1 MQVITSCDGI
11 KKIYKSPVTLKKI
24 FKDVYPKHLSRFIA
38 GFIDNKLVDLNTLVY
53 HDSSIIMIDENNK
66 NFLQMIRR
74 SCMQL
79 LNRVLK
85 DIWPHVKIASGCIT
99 ESGFYCDIDMP
110 YILTKKD
117 LNSISKQ
124 MLKNISNSYEI
135 YTKTILKKDFLEL
148 LKKKNEIYQISIVNK
163 QSVNE
168 NNINICYHEDYYE
181 FCIQPQVSNIKF
193 CKYFLLKDI
202 SGAYWKN
209 NKENKM
215 LQRIHVI
222 VQISKKRLTDFI
234 LKIKELEKRDHRK
247 ISNLLNLYHIQKE
260 SPGMIFWHE
269 NGYIIF
275 KTLEDFIRKKLI
287 KNNYIEVKS
296 PIILDKS
303 LWKKSGHWT
312 YYNSSIFVTESENR
326 KYCIKPMN
334 CPAHVQIFK
343 HGLKSYKDLPIRM
356 AEFGSCHRQESSG
369 SLHGLMR
376 VRGFTQ
382 DDAHIFCTKK
392 QIKLELNNCINL
404 LFDLYST
411 FGFKK
416 ITIKFS
422 TRPEKRIGDDKIW
435 DQAERDLESVLKEHR
450 LIFEYK
456 VGEGAFYGPKIE
468 IALEDSLQRIWQCGT
483 IQLDFY
489 LSKKLNAYYIN
500 KDNIKKYPIIIHRAF
515 LGSIE
520 RFIGILIEEY
530 NGNLPIWLCPIQVV
544 IISISKSH
552 VYYVEKIVKL
562 FLSYNIRVIS
572 DITENSI
579 SFKIRNYINKKIPYI
594 LICGDKEI
602 KNNNITV
609 RNRFSNKPYQQNID
623 SFIKNIINNITNYS
637 IKDFNMED

>member
-1 MQVITSCDGI
+1 MQVVTTCDGI

-24 FKDVYPKHLSRFIA
+24 FKDVYPKHLSHFIA

-66 NFLQMIRR
+66 MFLQMVKR

-79 LNRVLK
+79 LNRILK
-85 DIWPHVKIASGCIT
+85 SMWPNVKIAGGCIT
-99 ESGFYCDIDMP
+99 ESGFYCDIDML
-110 YILTKKD
+110 YILTKQD
-117 LNSISKQ
+117 LNSISIN
-124 MLKNISNSYEI
+124 MLEKASNSYEI
-135 YTKTILKKDFLEL
+135 YTKTIFKKDFLKL
-148 LKKKNEIYQISIVNK
+148 LKKKNEIYQISIINK

-168 NNINICYHEDYYE
+168 NSINICYHEDYCE
-181 FCIQPQVSNIKF
+181 FSKQPQVFNIKF

-202 SGAYWKN
+202 SGAYWN
-209 NKENKM
+209 NKKENKM

-222 VQISKKRLTDFI
+222 VQVSKRRLIEFVS
-234 LKIKELEKRDHRK
+234 KEKELEKRDHRK
-247 ISNLLNLYHIQKE
+247 IAKFLNLYHIQKE

-275 KTLEDFIRKKLI
+275 KQLESFIRDKLI

-296 PIILDKS
+296 PVILDKK
-303 LWKKSGHWT
+303 LWKKSGHWK
-312 YYNSSIFVTESENR
+312 YYNSSIFVTKSENR
-326 KYCIKPMN
+326 EYCIKPMN

-343 HGLKSYKDLPIRM
+343 YGLKSYKDLPIRM
-356 AEFGSCHRQESSG
+356 SEFGSCHRKESSG

-404 LFDLYST
+404 LFDLYNT

-422 TRPEKRIGDDKIW
+422 TRPEKRIGSDDIW
-435 DQAERDLESVLKEHR
+435 DQAENDLESVLKDHG
-450 LIFEYK
+450 LSFQYQL
-456 VGEGAFYGPKIE
+456 GEGAFYGPKIE

-489 LSKKLNAYYIN
+489 LSKKLNAFYIN
-500 KDNIKKYPIIIHRAF
+500 RDNFKKYPIIIHRAF

-530 NGNLPIWLCPIQVV
+530 NGSLPIWLCPIQVV
-544 IISISKSH
+544 IINISTIHIS
-552 VYYVEKIVKL
+552 YVEKIMKL
-562 FLSYNIRVIS
+562 FLSYKIRAIS
-572 DITENSI
+572 DITSNSI

-594 LICGDKEI
+594 IICGDREV
-602 KNNNITV
+602 KNNDITI
-609 RNRFSNKPYQQNID
+609 RNRFSNKLYQQNINI
-623 SFIKNIINNITNYS
+623 FIENIINNIKNYS
-637 IKDFNMED
+637 IHDINMEG